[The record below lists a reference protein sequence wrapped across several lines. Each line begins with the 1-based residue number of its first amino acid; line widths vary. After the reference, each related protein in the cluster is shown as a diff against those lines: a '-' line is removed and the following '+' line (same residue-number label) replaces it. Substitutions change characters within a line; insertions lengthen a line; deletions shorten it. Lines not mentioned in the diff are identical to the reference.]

1 MALLLIFSFI
11 ILIFSVVIHEVSHGV
26 AALWQGDP
34 TAKLAGR
41 LTLNPLKHVDP
52 IGSVVVPI
60 ICMLLPGNLM
70 LGWAKPVPFNP
81 YNLKNKRFGEAIVAI
96 AGPLSNIAIATI
108 LGLILRFHGVGLL
121 EHTQTLLVMAVY
133 TNIALAVFNMVPL
146 PPLDGSKV
154 LYALFP
160 MKTAELF
167 RKIEGYGFIF
177 TLIFIF
183 AFVEIINPVISF
195 IFKVIVG

>member
-96 AGPLSNIAIATI
+96 AGPLSNIVIATI
-108 LGLILRFHGVGLL
+108 LGLILRFYGVGLL

-167 RKIEGYGFIF
+167 RKIESYGFIL